1 MSERKFGWT
10 EKGIIGFIF
19 TPLGAL
25 FASLGLVLYSV
36 GAGSD
41 PEDPLIFLCVF
52 GGMGGAFLLT
62 GLILLGMDVSRRG
75 AMRRAFDS
83 GDYVLARIA
92 GIQHR
97 VNVNTGGTHPC
108 VVECHYHNPDTGET
122 HVYFSRYLYFDPT
135 DMFTAQE
142 VPVYLDRMNEKIAFV
157 DIDAVLP
164 KVVLHRQ

>member
-1 MSERKFGWT
+1 MNERKFGWT
-10 EKGIIGFIF
+10 EKGILGLIF
-19 TPLGAL
+19 SPLGAFFL
-25 FASLGLVLYSV
+25 LLGLLLYSA
-36 GAGSD
+36 GAGTD
-41 PEDPLIFLCVF
+41 PEDPMIFLCVF

-62 GLILLGMDVSRRG
+62 GLILLGVDIHRRN
-75 AMRRAFDS
+75 AMRRAVES

-92 GIQHR
+92 GVQRR

-108 VVECHYHNPDTGET
+108 AVECHYRNPDTGEV

-135 DMFTAQE
+135 DMFTSQE

-164 KVVLHRQ
+164 KVILHR